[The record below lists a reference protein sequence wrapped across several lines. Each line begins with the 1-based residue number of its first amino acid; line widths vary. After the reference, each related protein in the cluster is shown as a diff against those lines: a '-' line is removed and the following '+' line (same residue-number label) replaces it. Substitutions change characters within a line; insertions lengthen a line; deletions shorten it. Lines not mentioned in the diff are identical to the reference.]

1 MRQKLL
7 ILTQT
12 PLSGTYVWRIFF
24 FKLFVLYWGI
34 AGYAVIISGEQRSGL
49 SHTYMYPFSPKLP
62 SRLPHNTELYSRSLL
77 SAFLNNK
84 QPGSLPDQKESWNSR
99 RYSLKQ
105 YTHVWSHF
113 CVSLCLVPPLQNTKM
128 RYFYIKLKM

>member
-12 PLSGTYVWRIFF
+12 PLSGTYVWQHFF
-24 FKLFVLYWGI
+24 FTFVLYWGI
-34 AGYAVIISGEQRSGL
+34 ADYVGIVSGEQRSGL

-62 SRLPHNTELYSRSLL
+62 SRLPDNTELYSRSLL
-77 SAFLNNK
+77 SAFLNSNQDLWK
-84 QPGSLPDQKESWNSR
+84 ISERKLEFKEIFF
-99 RYSLKQ
+99 KHQ

-113 CVSLCLVPPLQNTKM
+113 HVLLCLVPPLQNTKM